1 MDRTGKQG
9 AATAL
14 RAVLV
19 INPVLAV
26 VAALFWVWRFSN
38 VLQCFAKLDVTF
50 TEPGK
55 IGAGIGSFRGF
66 LTVAASLQEY
76 TGAGTGKTKHGKFS

>member
-14 RAVLV
+14 RTVLV
-19 INPVLAV
+19 INPVLAI
-26 VAALFWVWRFSN
+26 VAALFGVWRFSN
-38 VLQCFAKLDVTF
+38 VLQCFAKLDVAFAQT
-50 TEPGK
+50 GK
-55 IGAGIGSFRGF
+55 IGTGVGSFRGF
-66 LTVAASLQEY
+66 LTIAASFQEY